1 MTKVSL
7 ENAPNTIVFEM
18 DGKTVY
24 IVGTAHISQDSVQEV
39 QTVIEQVQPDTV
51 CIELCDSRYQSIR
64 DKDRW
69 KKLNIIE
76 VLKKKQGFLL
86 FSNMILS
93 SFQKRAGLDLES
105 APGEEMIKAADLA
118 EEAGIPIVLAD
129 RDVNVTLRRAWS
141 KSGFF
146 AKLRILSMLFD
157 TVLGSSDEITEDDI
171 DELLEGSSLFNDSIE
186 LFSKKLPKVK
196 EVLIDERD
204 RFLSEK
210 IKNASGSAVVA
221 VVGKGHQQG
230 ILKTLESNPD
240 YNPEIE
246 TLPPKNLFG
255 KIVPW
260 LISGGILA
268 LFVAGF
274 FMKGK
279 ETALNMALA
288 WVIANGIFTSL
299 GALLSLAHPLTILAA
314 WVVSPITSLNPTI
327 GAGLVLGVIEASLR
341 KPRVRDFEELPQD
354 IMSFKG
360 FFKNRITRTLLV
372 FVLTSVGSLIGT
384 FWGISWISTLLGK

>member
-288 WVIANGIFTSL
+288 WIIANGIFTSL